1 MADAVSAIVEQ
12 WKSKLFDVHFSELK
26 RLFQL
31 FVEDS
36 MEPSPFLEVYI
47 LRAGALLDA
56 LRQVLYLCF
65 KIAKKDE
72 AFFVQLAAGIP
83 LEVLQKLVQVGLES
97 KPRLAM
103 VGTCAA
109 VALLP
114 HLWKQD
120 LRACIQTLDM
130 LPAALERFQV
140 ELPDAQTALLAPCL
154 TYAKQILERVMLN
167 PNNSAVLI
175 NSLTRCIETHGLPIC
190 FDVAEQFNE
199 RWQVL
204 PPALQRTIFAPNVR
218 TQALDMLKSF
228 CLNSHAMDGLTPG
241 MSPMAMMTQLLR
253 NSNDSGWKEL
263 QSLQGQMTEMA
274 TVVQSMNPGERQ
286 ALISQAM
293 QMMTPM
299 MQGSV
304 DPQQFQ
310 QIEGSA
316 AEMFNVFANSPSQN
330 DGNTK

>member
-1 MADAVSAIVEQ
+1 MADAVSAVVEQ
-12 WKSKLFDVHFSELK
+12 WKSKNLDVHFSELK

-31 FVEDS
+31 FLEDS
-36 MEPSPFLEVYI
+36 LEPSPFLEVYM
-47 LRAGALLDA
+47 LRAGALVDA

-83 LEVLQKLVQVGLES
+83 LEVLQKVVQVGLES
-97 KPRLAM
+97 NPRLAM
-103 VGTCAA
+103 VGVCAA
-109 VALLP
+109 VVLLP

-120 LRACIQTLDM
+120 LRACVQTIDM

-167 PNNSAVLI
+167 PNNSAVLV
-175 NSLTRCIETHGLPIC
+175 NSLTRCIETHGLPIW
-190 FDVAEQFNE
+190 FDVAEHFMK
-199 RWQVL
+199 RWQLL
-204 PPALQRTIFAPNVR
+204 PPPMLRMICAPSTR
-218 TQALDMLKSF
+218 TQILPLLKSF
-228 CLNSHAMDGLTPG
+228 CLNNNALDGLTPG
-241 MSPMAMMTQLLR
+241 MSPIAMMTHLLR
-253 NSNDSGWKEL
+253 NSNESGWNEL

-274 TVVQSMNPGERQ
+274 TAVQSMNPGERQ

-293 QMMTPM
+293 HTMIPM
-299 MQGSV
+299 LQASV
-304 DPQQFQ
+304 DPQQLQ
-310 QIEGSA
+310 QMEGTA

-330 DGNTK
+330 DGNIK